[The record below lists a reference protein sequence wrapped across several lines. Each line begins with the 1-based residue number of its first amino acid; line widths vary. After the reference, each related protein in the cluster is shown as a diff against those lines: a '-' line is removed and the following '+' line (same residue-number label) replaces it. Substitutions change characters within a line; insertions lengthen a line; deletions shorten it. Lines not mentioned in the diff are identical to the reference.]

1 MDVFGLPGLACD
13 VRSTLVVTSVRRFR
27 LAQPR
32 IVAVALASAVTLS
45 LSSIADAQE
54 STESTADLVAA
65 VSRAQ
70 AGVDEARLNIGA
82 IQESVNQALVDLRD
96 KQARAE
102 QARRGVEAA
111 EQRLADAEAE
121 VKRARAELD
130 DITRSQYRS
139 ADQSAPLQHLGGT
152 NGQKDALERA
162 RFLRQRSD
170 EKQAALEAV
179 ERARVE
185 AANEASL
192 AREAADLADAAAS
205 EAHGAQVD
213 AQQLLQDSTAALE
226 ARAAELD
233 QAQADLVAA
242 QDSLAEVR
250 PESASNAETESAG
263 DYIQD
268 DNQDNNQSAAE
279 QAAELAAEDVDA
291 ELVQAVE
298 ARVAELAPDA
308 PGPSPEEIAAAV
320 ATAQTVGNESQED
333 TVEQASGIAAAS
345 ALVGQSQAPHAT
357 FADPYAAPA
366 FGSLSSSTSASGYSA
381 GEIISA
387 FAEGFQTGVGVTGT
401 NDAPTDTLIS
411 TLPKVITPET
421 VTENIRETVAP
432 ANSSGVETA
441 IARAM
446 SMVGTPYVW
455 GGGDANGPTTGLNG
469 GSVKGFDCSGLV
481 LYAYA
486 GAGVSLP
493 HYTGYQYQRGTQ
505 IDPASAQRGDLLF
518 WGPGGSQHVAI
529 YLGDGMMI
537 EAPQSG
543 QNVSVVPVRW
553 ANMSPKAVRLL

>member
-1 MDVFGLPGLACD
+1 M
-13 VRSTLVVTSVRRFR
+13 VTSVRRFR
-27 LAQPR
+27 FARPR
-32 IVAVALASAVTLS
+32 IVAVALTSAVTLS

-139 ADQSAPLQHLGGT
+139 AGQSAPLNHLGGT

-205 EAHGAQVD
+205 EAEGAQVD
-213 AQQLLQDSTAALE
+213 AQQLLQDTTAALE

-233 QAQADLVAA
+233 QAQDDLVAA

-263 DYIQD
+263 DDIQD
-268 DNQDNNQSAAE
+268 DNQSAAE
-279 QAAELAAEDVDA
+279 TQAEAAELAAEDVDG

-308 PGPSPEEIAAAV
+308 PAPSSEEIAAAV
-320 ATAQTVGNESQED
+320 ATAQTVGNEAQED

-345 ALVGQSQAPHAT
+345 ALVAQSQAPHAT

-366 FGSLSSSTSASGYSA
+366 FGSLSSSTGDFSYSA

-401 NDAPTDTLIS
+401 NDAPTETLIS
-411 TLPKVITPET
+411 ALPKVITPET

-553 ANMSPKAVRLL
+553 ANMAPKAVRLL